1 MAYLKNIPATI
12 TNPDGE
18 EFNVFQSGDEFSNY
32 IHDEFDNKIMQGAN
46 GYYYLAQQEG
56 DNIFP
61 SNVKYSKVITQK
73 IFDVQE
79 TEEQYKRRA
88 LSMYDVPE
96 IKNDKG
102 VEGWG
107 KKLLMGFGF
116 SPTTSIHLGTLNNI
130 VIFLRFSDDNN
141 TWNNSLSHY
150 ENIFNG
156 GRPSVRTYFDEVSYN
171 KVDVVSH
178 MYPKSNNN
186 YILSYQDIHPRSYF
200 QPYSSSNTNGYQSY
214 ERTQREHDLLKR
226 AIEAI
231 RHEIPT
237 TLAIDENGDGR
248 VDNVCFIVKGN
259 AGGWGSIIWGHR
271 WALYSHNVLIN
282 GKRVWDF
289 TFQPENQATV
299 HVLSHELF
307 HVFGAPDLYRY
318 SGTGIDPIGDWDLMN
333 SGSGH
338 MGAYMKFKYA
348 NAKWIENIPTITQ
361 TGKYRLNPLT
371 SPTNNVYKIDSPN
384 STSEFFVIEYRKKDI
399 GTYDSAIPNS
409 GLIIYR
415 INSLVDEGNRNGP
428 PDEVYIYRPNGD
440 LYSNGYIN
448 SANYTDKAG
457 RITITDNTKPRAFLS
472 DNTYGGLNI
481 INIKEFDKYIE
492 FDVFING
499 STPIEAKNI
508 NLDTNPNDIGSVE
521 GEGMYPIGS
530 NITIKAII

>member
-1 MAYLKNIPATI
+1 MALLKNIPTII

-32 IHDEFDNKIMQGAN
+32 IHDEFDNKIIQGADS
-46 GYYYLAQQEG
+46 YYYLAQQEG

-61 SNVKYSKVITQK
+61 SDIKYSKQITQK

-79 TEEQYKRRA
+79 TEEQYKRRS
-88 LSMYDVPE
+88 LKMYDVPE
-96 IKNDKG
+96 IKYDKG

-107 KKLLMGFGF
+107 KKLLMGIGF

-178 MYPKSNNN
+178 MYPKSTNDL
-186 YILSYQDIHPRSYF
+186 ILSYQDIYPRSYF
-200 QPYSSSNTNGYQSY
+200 QPYSASNTNGYQSS

-237 TLAIDENGDGR
+237 TLAIDENSDGR

-271 WALYSHNVLIN
+271 WALYSHTVLIN

-299 HVLSHELF
+299 TVLSHELF

-318 SGTGIDPIGDWDLMN
+318 TSSSIDPVGNWDLMN
-333 SGSGH
+333 SGDGH
-338 MGAYMKFKYA
+338 MGAYMKYKYA
-348 NAKWIENIPTITQ
+348 GAKWIENIPTITQ
-361 TGKYRLNPLT
+361 SGTYRLNPLT
-371 SPTNNVYKIDSPN
+371 SSTNNVYKIDSPN
-384 STSEFFVIEYRKKDI
+384 STSEFFVVEYRKKLP
-399 GTYDSAIPNS
+399 GTYEYNVPNS
-409 GLIIYR
+409 GLVIYR
-415 INSLVDEGNRNGP
+415 INSLVNEGNRNGP
-428 PDEVYIYRPNGD
+428 PDEVYIYRPSGT
-440 LYSNGYIN
+440 LYSNGYLN
-448 SANYTDKAG
+448 SANYSDKVG
-457 RITITDNTKPRAFLS
+457 RTSITDNTTPRAFLS

-481 INIKEFDKYIE
+481 TNIKELENTIE
-492 FDVFING
+492 FDVLILG
-499 STPIEAKNI
+499 SDPIVNKQIE
-508 NLDTNPNDIGSVE
+508 LSTNPENVGSVT
-521 GEGMYPIGS
+521 GAGLFPLGTLITVKS
-530 NITIKAII
+530 NN